1 LKNIVKE
8 GMFKKKIWAGD
19 ELAQA
24 RQLLDICN
32 TYEGLYLK
40 LDVEM
45 LRSRLGKET
54 NDFLYYEDGKLVGL
68 LAMDEFGDEEREL
81 TGMVHPEHRRKG
93 IFSALFAAAK
103 EEAKSRGTERLILV
117 CERFS
122 HSGQGFVAAIGAAY
136 DFSEHKMVLKDF
148 KVGTRSIESS
158 IDRITLRK
166 AGSEDVE
173 TLSLISAAS
182 FGQFVEGTK
191 RHILENMQMPRVQYY
206 LGMLGNVDPFLADVS
221 RGERSEEAVGCLNLF
236 EAEREYGIYAF
247 AVLPQYRRRGF
258 GRQML
263 EQIIKEVHARN
274 VCFDVSRDERSLDI
288 ALEVETQNENAIRLY
303 RSCGFV
309 EVTTYGY
316 YNVDLEK

>member
-1 LKNIVKE
+1 MI
-8 GMFKKKIWAGD
+8 A
-19 ELAQA
+19 
-24 RQLLDICN
+24 
-32 TYEGLYLK
+32 
-40 LDVEM
+40 
-45 LRSRLGKET
+45 S
-54 NDFLYYEDGKLVGL
+54 
-68 LAMDEFGDEEREL
+68 
-81 TGMVHPEHRRKG
+81 P
-93 IFSALFAAAK
+93 
-103 EEAKSRGTERLILV
+103 
-117 CERFS
+117 
-122 HSGQGFVAAIGAAY
+122 
-136 DFSEHKMVLKDF
+136 
-148 KVGTRSIESS
+148 
-158 IDRITLRK
+158 IDRVTLRK

-173 TLSLISAAS
+173 TLALISASS
-182 FGQFVEGTK
+182 FGHSVEGTK
-191 RHILENMQMPRVQYY
+191 RHILENMQIPRVQYY

-221 RGERSEEAVGCLNLF
+221 SGNRSEEAVGCLNLY

-274 VCFDVSRDERSLDI
+274 VCLDVSRDERSLDI